1 MYHYRKSLTPWRNY
15 NKRTDNPYSVHELCD
30 ALGVARGTFYNHIFY
45 RADRSKYSMTVNN
58 ASVQKKIRIVLADS
72 GIYVSKKRILAIM
85 QKMGLSSVRVDAKNQ
100 FKRKQQY
107 EKQNLLKREFSAGHP
122 NQIWVSDITYLKSK
136 ATGSISASSWIY
148 TYAKSSG
155 GGYPET

>member
-58 ASVQKKIRIVLADS
+58 ASVQKKYALSWRTV
-72 GIYVSKKRILAIM
+72 VSMKRILAIM

-107 EKQNLLKREFSAGHP
+107 EKQNLLKREFSAGYP

>member
-1 MYHYRKSLTPWRNY
+1 MLRVKQVFDDSEQRFGA
-15 NKRTDNPYSVHELCD
+15 E
-30 ALGVARGTFYNHIFY
+30 
-45 RADRSKYSMTVNN
+45 
-58 ASVQKKIRIVLADS
+58 KIRIVLADS

-107 EKQNLLKREFSAGHP
+107 EKQNLLKREFSAGYP